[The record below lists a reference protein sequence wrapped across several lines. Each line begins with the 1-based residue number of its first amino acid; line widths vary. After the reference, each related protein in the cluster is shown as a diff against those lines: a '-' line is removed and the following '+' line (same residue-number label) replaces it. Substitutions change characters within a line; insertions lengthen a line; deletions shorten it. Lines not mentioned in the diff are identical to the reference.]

1 MPGIMVNRNLK
12 ECIVKKNLK
21 ILEEIIITSFQNK
34 KKKVEISRK
43 PIQRNSLR
51 IYVLLK
57 LKLSSYLLSTI
68 VLFFFFCV

>member
-12 ECIVKKNLK
+12 ECIVKTNLK